1 MMLGI
6 LLGGLVAVAVVVI
19 VHELFPM
26 PELPEG
32 QAPDASDPVPLT
44 EFLKFPA
51 AFTLGSLIGAAGV
64 GRLARRSWQPV
75 VVTIGA
81 VMLVV
86 AAFVMLQHPHPLW
99 AWVAGVFAP
108 IPAAWIGG
116 LMTHNLAVR

>member
-51 AFTLGSLIGAAGV
+51 AFTLGSLFGAAGA
-64 GRLARRSWQPV
+64 GRLARRQWQPV

-81 VMLVV
+81 VMLV
-86 AAFVMLQHPHPLW
+86 AAGFVMLQYPHPLW
-99 AWVAGVFAP
+99 AWVAGVVAP

-116 LMTHNLAVR
+116 LMTHNLVVR